1 MKVSSIF
8 IVLVSSLFLT
18 AQAAVDAAK
27 KNQIEAQVRPQ
38 VAAQQAAAQINEQ
51 KTVQTDQSN
60 TSTIAGTVVQPQM
73 TADLQLE
80 GRILQ
85 QLRSNIKNFDPSKFM
100 ILSRNGEVT
109 LQGNVKSQV
118 EADQMENIA
127 IKVSGV
133 TRINNNLAVN
143 VSN

>member
-1 MKVSSIF
+1 MKVSSVL

-27 KNQIEAQVRPQ
+27 KNQVEAQTRT
-38 VAAQQAAAQINEQ
+38 QAAEQQTAQA
-51 KTVQTDQSN
+51 DQS
-60 TSTIAGTVVQPQM
+60 TTTTIAGTVVQPQM
-73 TADLQLE
+73 SADLQLE

-109 LQGNVKSQV
+109 LQGNVKSQA
-118 EADQMENIA
+118 EADQMEKVA
-127 IKVSGV
+127 IKVNGV